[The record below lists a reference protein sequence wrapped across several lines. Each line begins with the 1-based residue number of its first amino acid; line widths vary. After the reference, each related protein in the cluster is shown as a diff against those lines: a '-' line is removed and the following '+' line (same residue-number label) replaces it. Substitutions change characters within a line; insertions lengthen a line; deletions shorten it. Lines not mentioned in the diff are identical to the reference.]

1 MYIWE
6 KYKFIK
12 EFNIWSIFDA
22 LKSFYRDLKSFIYNT
37 KLLCYTCI
45 SPLKT
50 IEIMKIRGYE
60 LTW

>member
-37 KLLCYTCI
+37 KSLCYTYI
-45 SPLKT
+45 SPL
-50 IEIMKIRGYE
+50 
-60 LTW
+60 